1 MVIHI
6 QLLANN
12 MDCHYLSTKRK
23 EKKKEKRK
31 KKVDCY
37 LKVLKG

>member
-23 EKKKEKRK
+23 EKKKKKREEEEKGG
-31 KKVDCY
+31 
-37 LKVLKG
+37 LLP